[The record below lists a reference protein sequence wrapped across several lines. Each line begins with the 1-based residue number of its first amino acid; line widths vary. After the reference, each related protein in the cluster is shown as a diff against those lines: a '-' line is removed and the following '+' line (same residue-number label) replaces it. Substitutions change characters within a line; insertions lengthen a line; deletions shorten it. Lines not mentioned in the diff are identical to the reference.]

1 MQTVDVQQ
9 RYREALDSFIAK
21 VKQDSYIIAAILGG
35 SLSHDTVWEKS
46 DIDLLL
52 ITREGRKQEEN
63 YCLVENG
70 INIHAVVTS
79 RSKFKEMLERALQS
93 SFTHSYFSKS
103 TLLFTTD
110 EMIEE
115 YYENVKHL
123 GARDRE
129 MQLLLAGTW
138 VLPILAKAEKW
149 LYVKN
154 DPTYSFLWIMKMVDQ
169 LAAIEV
175 LQNGEITGREVV
187 QQALRFNPTFFDAI
201 YAGLIQQPKDA
212 TTIRHALD
220 LINDYINERTELLFK
235 PILDY
240 LQDAGGTR
248 STTEL
253 DEYFKKKVQVDSLA
267 PAYEWLADRDILQK
281 VSSPVRL
288 TEKSRVAMDE
298 AAYYY
303 NGGDATWTKRS

>member
-9 RYREALDSFIAK
+9 RYREALDSFMAK

-35 SLSHDTVWEKS
+35 SLSYDTVWEKS
-46 DIDLLL
+46 DIDLWL
-52 ITREGRKQEEN
+52 ITREGRKQETN

-70 INIHAVVTS
+70 INIHANVVT
-79 RSKFKEMLERALQS
+79 RSNFKELLESALQS
-93 SFTHSYFSKS
+93 SLLHSFFSKS

-115 YYENVKHL
+115 YYENVHHL

-129 MQLLLAGTW
+129 LQLLHLGAW

-154 DPTYSFLWIMKMVDQ
+154 DPTYSFLWIMKMIDQ

-187 QQALRFNPTFFDAI
+187 QQALRFNPTFFNAI
-201 YAGLIQQPKDA
+201 YVDLIHQPKDA
-212 TTIRHALD
+212 TTIKNTLD

-240 LQDAGGTR
+240 LLDAGGTR

-267 PAYEWLADRDILQK
+267 SAYEWLADRDILQK

-303 NGGDATWTKRS
+303 NGGDAAWTK